1 MTVIVTDHHLPQIT
15 IPVAD
20 AIINPNQPGC
30 NYPDKAICGSGV
42 AWQVARALFEAHGI
56 DCEKQEAYLRSLLK
70 LVAIASIADVVPL
83 VGENRALVRLGLEA
97 LQEHQNPG
105 LRALF
110 AKAGIK
116 EGWTPSSHAIAFRVS
131 PRINAANRMAHANL
145 ALDLFAAEDETSADA
160 IVGILDELNNAR
172 RVAEQKAVE
181 DILGVLGDRSPEGA
195 EVIVGWG
202 WPAGING
209 IIASRLVEQLGVPVF
224 VLQADDSGV
233 VRGSGRSIAGF
244 DLVKAL
250 DAMQELFLH
259 YGGHAQAAGVTL
271 RSNNVTQFR
280 RGLRTLAGCRP
291 SYTRPLPVD
300 GWLSLDELSP
310 QLNRDLELLEPT
322 GQGNAPASFVMYG
335 TIRTVRNTTMLEQG
349 SRTLEL
355 RGPEA
360 AGLRQYEGSNAVC
373 IVDLLPRSRTGFL
386 GVVHDWSLEDDIYT
400 GDWKTAICGATRRA
414 NADNSEP
421 AE

>member
-1 MTVIVTDHHLPQIT
+1 M
-15 IPVAD
+15 
-20 AIINPNQPGC
+20 
-30 NYPDKAICGSGV
+30 
-42 AWQVARALFEAHGI
+42 ARALFEAHAI
-56 DCEKQEAYLRSLLK
+56 DRAKQAPYVRSLLK

-83 VGENRALVRLGLEA
+83 VGENRALVRMGLEA

-105 LRALF
+105 LKLLF

-145 ALDLFAAEDETSADA
+145 VLDLFAAEDETSADA

-172 RVAEQKAVE
+172 RVAEHKAVE

-202 WPAGING
+202 WPVGING
-209 IIASRLVEQLGVPVF
+209 IIALRLVEQLGVPVF
-224 VLQADDSGV
+224 VLQPDDSGV
-233 VRGSGRSIAGF
+233 VRGSGRSIAGV

-280 RGLRTLAGCRP
+280 RGLRSLAGCRP
-291 SYTRPLPVD
+291 SCTRSLQAD

-322 GQGNAPASFVMYG
+322 GQANPAASFVMCG
-335 TIRTVRNTTMLEQG
+335 TIRTMHNTTMVEQN

-360 AGLRQYEGSNAVC
+360 AGLRQCEGSIAVC
-373 IVDLLPRSRTGFL
+373 LVDLLPRSRTGFL
-386 GVVHDWSLEDDIYT
+386 GVVRDWSLEDDICA
-400 GDWKTAICGATRRA
+400 GGWKTAICSATLRA
-414 NADNSEP
+414 NADDSEP
-421 AE
+421 CE